1 MAFFR
6 EFTAESCRRALPLPK
21 GSVGLLSSADDD
33 TGRGAQIIVYYD
45 MTSYLLI
52 LGFITDGRF
61 AGEFTQRRLVH
72 QVCSS
77 YRRVG
82 ERRRMSRKALAR
94 PISESV
100 FNESA
105 IAARR
110 RRLPVYTVITALGV
124 AALFLLCLRR
134 SVGNTTFNALNS
146 PRRTAFG

>member
-33 TGRGAQIIVYYD
+33 TGRGAHIISYYD
-45 MTSYLLI
+45 RTSYLLI

-72 QVCSS
+72 QVCSW
-77 YRRVG
+77 YRSVG

-100 FNESA
+100 FNESGNRGEA
-105 IAARR
+105 SAPSCLHGDYRPGSGGAFFS
-110 RRLPVYTVITALGV
+110 LSTPV
-124 AALFLLCLRR
+124 
-134 SVGNTTFNALNS
+134 
-146 PRRTAFG
+146 